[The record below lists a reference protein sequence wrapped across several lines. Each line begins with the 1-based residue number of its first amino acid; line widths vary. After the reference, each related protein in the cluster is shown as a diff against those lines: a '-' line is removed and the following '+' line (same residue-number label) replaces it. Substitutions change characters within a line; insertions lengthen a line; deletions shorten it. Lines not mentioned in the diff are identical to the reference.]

1 MNIHKEVLYDVE
13 WQSLRV
19 SLLGS
24 FTTIN
29 GVESNIVKLKN
40 YLRST
45 NKVKLWRV
53 LNLLNA
59 VRMGYHGQ
67 RLVGTLQD
75 AKIIYFRNNVQQLY
89 RNNLELF
96 PSNWN
101 WKKVQ
106 KDLQELYL
114 DNQVIFIKIL
124 RNLKLRQKNALKRK
138 TMQHRPELKT
148 FLDKME
154 KIHIYE

>member
-40 YLRST
+40 YLRSP

-67 RLVGTLQD
+67 RLVGTPQD
-75 AKIIYFRNNVQQLY
+75 LKVIEY
-89 RNNLELF
+89 RNEVQKLYYSSLKF
-96 PSNWN
+96 PTNWN
-101 WKKVQ
+101 WSKV
-106 KDLQELYL
+106 KIDLSKLRDEQSGT
-114 DNQVIFIKIL
+114 FAKIL
-124 RNLKLRQKNALKRK
+124 SNLKLRQKNALKRK
-138 TMQHRPELKT
+138 TMHNRPELKT
-148 FLDKME
+148 FLDLMKE
-154 KIHIYE
+154 IDE